1 MFATAELLHS
11 VLAIPHFAREMS
23 SSTEADTGTDTLTQ
37 LLSPVFALLSNSE
50 SSRERQRLV
59 LDIVDLCVGYE
70 EQQILQLSVP
80 FLHGLLVNMKD
91 YIDATTTKHR
101 PNAEDVHR
109 ALGILERLLQLDHCQ
124 EILHPLSLAL
134 FAFLKTSRSDPSVLP
149 ILNCLTSLFLKA
161 SQTIDAL
168 FSADELWSFVS
179 VLAAK
184 VLKIQARECRSKL
197 SDVFIALSAHLPS
210 FVFSAEIF
218 ASLCS
223 FVPYQVDEIDYDR
236 RLDAFRTLTESFW
249 SLEKQEEADLLLN
262 ACLFEM
268 QNEKDFTLRQA
279 ASAALQKY
287 SILFDRAQHLMSF
300 SVEW

>member
-11 VLAIPHFAREMS
+11 VLAIPHFARQMS
-23 SSTEADTGTDTLTQ
+23 CSTEADTETDTLAH

-70 EQQILQLSVP
+70 EHQMLHLSVP
-80 FLHGLLVNMKD
+80 FLRGLLINMKD
-91 YIDATTTKHR
+91 YIDATTSKNR

-109 ALGILERLLQLDHCQ
+109 ALGILERLLRMDHCQ

-134 FAFLKTSRSDPSVLP
+134 VAFLKTSRSDPSLLP
-149 ILNCLTSLFLKA
+149 ILKCLKNLFLKA
-161 SQTIDAL
+161 SQTTDVI

-184 VLKIQARECRSKL
+184 ALKTDARECRSKL
-197 SDVFIALSAHLPS
+197 SDVLVALSAHLPP
-210 FVFSAEIF
+210 FAFSAEIF

-223 FVPYQVDEIDYDR
+223 FVPHQVDEIDYDR
-236 RLDAFRTLTESFW
+236 RLDAFKTLTDSFW
-249 SLEKQEEADLLLN
+249 CLEKQEEADLLLN
-262 ACLFEM
+262 TCLFEM
-268 QNEKDFTLRQA
+268 QNERDFTLRQA

-287 SILFDRAQHLMSF
+287 SLLDRAQHLMTCSAE
-300 SVEW
+300 S